1 MNRRNRKTNKNIQI
15 RNKKVIRCK
24 TKMSPVFESDTCEK
38 FIKSESTLSDKICK
52 NCKNSF

>member
-1 MNRRNRKTNKNIQI
+1 MNKRNRRTNNNRQIQ
-15 RNKKVIRCK
+15 NKKVIRCK

-38 FIKSESTLSDKICK
+38 FIKKDNSVSDKICK